1 MSIRRRL
8 MLQVGKS
15 DPYDNMGYIKAGKIF
30 HLDGINKGDTEGAW
44 TDLVGGIVYTNYNV
58 TAIENGWSFPGT
70 NGVYLG
76 KSGTQFSPSANRTI
90 EVCFYNKVEST
101 LFLFVDGSST
111 TNNICLIIDKTY
123 KALFLQNQQTYNF
136 FPTKDNPH
144 CVSLNLDKG
153 LYDGSEVQKSTS
165 TYWGSS
171 DYSYIGRRNRT
182 GNPYNGYIYSIRI
195 YDRRLSAAEMLHN
208 QQVDNER
215 FNLGLDI

>member
-1 MSIRRRL
+1 M
-8 MLQVGKS
+8 QGGKS
-15 DPYDNMGYIKAGKIF
+15 DTYDDMGYIKAGKIF
-30 HLDGINKGDTEGAW
+30 HLDGINKGNTENAW

-58 TAIENGWSFPGT
+58 TPLGNGWSFPGT

-76 KSGTQFSPSANRTI
+76 KSGTQFAGSANRTI

-101 LFLFVDGSST
+101 LFLFVDG
-111 TNNICLIIDKTY
+111 TNITDSICLIIDKSY
-123 KALFLQNQQTYNF
+123 KALFLQNKQTYDF

-144 CVSLNLDKG
+144 CVSLNQDVG

-165 TYWGSS
+165 TYWGSDS
-171 DYSYIGRRNRT
+171 NSYIGRRCRT

-195 YDRRLSAAEMLHN
+195 YDRKLSAAEMLHN